1 MNLYEKTYPVIKNKF
16 YAGRTPVSINKQ
28 ETYDNLSA
36 LIEVGIDI
44 IINLTEEGEFLN
56 YENELS
62 FFAKGLGQNI
72 EIIRKA
78 IPDYGVP
85 DKELMNDILQIIE
98 KALNENKKVFV
109 HCYGGIG
116 RTGTVVGCYLLKNN
130 LATKENVF
138 NKIQELRAGLPDV
151 KSPETEE
158 QRQFV
163 LNYQTNSSD
172 DLKSSDE

>member
-1 MNLYEKTYPVIKNKF
+1 MNLYKKTYPVIKNKF

-28 ETYDNLSA
+28 ETYNNLSA
-36 LIEVGIDI
+36 LIEADIDV
-44 IINLTEEGEFLN
+44 IINLTEEGEFLK

-62 FFAKGLGQNI
+62 FFARGIGKNI
-72 EIIRKA
+72 QVIRKA

-85 DKELMNDILQIIE
+85 NKELMNDILQIIE
-98 KALNENKKVFV
+98 KSLNENKKVFV
-109 HCYGGIG
+109 HCFGGVG

-130 LATKENVF
+130 LATEENVF
-138 NKIQELRAGLPDV
+138 DKIQELRAGLPYA

-163 LNYQTNSSD
+163 LNF
-172 DLKSSDE
+172 